1 MNPLMSAM
9 RPMNNL
15 GSLLSLM
22 RGNDPNAV
30 MQLLARRNP
39 QFRQFYQ
46 SCQGKTMEQVAQ
58 EYGIDPAQVRQML
71 K

>member
-15 GSLLSLM
+15 GNLLSLM

-30 MQLLARRNP
+30 MQLLAQRNP

-46 SCQGKTMEQVAQ
+46 NCQGKTMEQVAQ